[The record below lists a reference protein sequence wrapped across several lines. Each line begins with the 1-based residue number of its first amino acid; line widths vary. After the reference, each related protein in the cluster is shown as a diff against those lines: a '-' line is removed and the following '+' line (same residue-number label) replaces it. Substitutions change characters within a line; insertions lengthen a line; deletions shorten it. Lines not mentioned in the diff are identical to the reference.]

1 MLRGSSDKYHGKG
14 ERKMI
19 VYFTGTGNSRHV
31 AFKIASHMEEEK
43 ILSIGDMIK
52 KGETGNFQSETP
64 YVFVMPTYGWRM
76 PRVAEKFIRE
86 SKFSGSKK
94 AYFVLTC
101 GDSCGNAG
109 EYARRLCHEKDM
121 EYMGCFQVKMPE
133 NYIAM
138 FSVPDEEESER
149 IVKAADRSARQIA
162 GQIKAGEK
170 GERKATLIGAAES
183 SFVNNIFYKVFVK
196 ARGFRVADNCS
207 GCGLCADVC
216 VLNNIKI
223 AGGKPVWGENCTHC
237 MACICRCPMEAIEYK
252 EKSKGKRRYYLSD

>member
-1 MLRGSSDKYHGKG
+1 
-14 ERKMI
+14 MI

-76 PRVAEKFIRE
+76 PRVAEKFIKE
-86 SKFSGSKK
+86 SKFSGSNK

-138 FSVPDEEESER
+138 FSVPDERESER
-149 IVKAADRSARQIA
+149 IVKAADISARLFCEYSIL
-162 GQIKAGEK
+162 KAVCT
-170 GERKATLIGAAES
+170 RPRLQSCRRLQRLRAMC
-183 SFVNNIFYKVFVK
+183 
-196 ARGFRVADNCS
+196 RRVCFEQHKDS
-207 GCGLCADVC
+207 
-216 VLNNIKI
+216 
-223 AGGKPVWGENCTHC
+223 
-237 MACICRCPMEAIEYK
+237 
-252 EKSKGKRRYYLSD
+252 RRETRMG